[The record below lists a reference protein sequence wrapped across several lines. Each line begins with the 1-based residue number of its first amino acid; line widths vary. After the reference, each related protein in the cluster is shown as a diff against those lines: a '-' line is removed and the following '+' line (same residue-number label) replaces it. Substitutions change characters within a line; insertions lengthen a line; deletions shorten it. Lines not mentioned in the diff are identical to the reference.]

1 MAVKTEQKGQK
12 QQKQQKDAGRQQT
25 EQGLTLEEQFARL
38 EEIIERLEEE
48 DISLEEAFAA
58 YSQGMHL
65 LKNCNEQIDRVEKK
79 VLKLAEDG
87 GLEEFEA

>member
-1 MAVKTEQKGQK
+1 MAGKK
-12 QQKQQKDAGRQQT
+12 QT
-25 EQGLTLEEQFARL
+25 EKAPLTLEEGFARL
-38 EEIIERLEEE
+38 EETIGRLEDE

-58 YSQGMHL
+58 YSEGMNL

-87 GLEEFEA
+87 EVEEL

>member
-1 MAVKTEQKGQK
+1 MAGKKKAEEQ
-12 QQKQQKDAGRQQT
+12 T
-25 EQGLTLEEQFARL
+25 PLTLEQGFERL

-58 YSQGMHL
+58 YSEGMTL
-65 LKNCNEQIDRVEKK
+65 LKNCNEQVDRVEKK

-87 GLEEFEA
+87 GLEELQ